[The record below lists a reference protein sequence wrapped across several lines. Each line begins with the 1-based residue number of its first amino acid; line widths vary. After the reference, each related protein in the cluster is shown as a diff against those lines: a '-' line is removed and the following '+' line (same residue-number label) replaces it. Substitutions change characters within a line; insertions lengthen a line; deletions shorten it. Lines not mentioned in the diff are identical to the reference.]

1 MLKSAS
7 LLLFALAVYAYAQ
20 SDAPLQQALTAR
32 YKLSSITADNTMA
45 ITGSALI
52 LKKSGVICAE
62 TNNVLVLANTY
73 KNGKIGHGLF
83 GQMASGAAG
92 TRTFVAGEKLW
103 VTGIE
108 IRTKGVVFSLVS
120 DDYSGVRYRGS
131 LTFSFPRGETSSAQD
146 ALATISEVFDAEG
159 APEPAAEGN
168 APSTQSNAGDST
180 TAPPPAAA
188 PVQPIMNWDSRY
200 GHISNDD
207 LERINDP
214 TLRFDLNYMRLDPA
228 VLDEK
233 PVMQYFI
240 ALNNCNHQDV
250 ARAIDNELDYPKLAA
265 FYKAKAA
272 EILASLSR
280 TIPDIAFDRYI
291 GGHQTGNW
299 VLWSKSL
306 TLGQYDPQRKAFPLN
321 YPGRSSVDIPD
332 SLSMDGGHRDFA
344 NTCPAAAKA
353 AGVVGSHLPLKY
365 GISLKPA
372 SYRELPMDEADARRY
387 IDSTGPQRN
396 VFLAVDAA
404 ILDSTPTIDRE
415 RNFIRQASFRAKV
428 VRLRV
433 IDGQTRKPVG
443 TLFDDGTLAPDAQIA
458 QAPAA
463 PVPAAKM
470 GSANWAFGDH
480 MYDIRMSVYVQLAA
494 DACGWPLTDEQN
506 ANLKNFLYRVSNGK
520 FSEREQYNMT
530 RARITNAIS
539 AQGRMNYCANPRE
552 RADFDKYAAM
562 VAPRGPLTTSGK

>member
-7 LLLFALAVYAYAQ
+7 LLLFAVAVYAYQ
-20 SDAPLQQALTAR
+20 QNDVSLQQALTAR

-45 ITGSALI
+45 ITGSALT

-108 IRTKGVVFSLVS
+108 VKTKGVVFSLVS

-131 LTFSFPRGETSSAQD
+131 LTFSFPRGETPSVEN
-146 ALATISEVFDAEG
+146 ALATISEVFDTEG
-159 APEPAAEGN
+159 APEPAGGGSSE
-168 APSTQSNAGDST
+168 SNAQDS
-180 TAPPPAAA
+180 AMAPPAAA
-188 PVQPIMNWDSRY
+188 PVQPITNWDSRY
-200 GHISNDD
+200 GHITNDD
-207 LERINDP
+207 LERINDA
-214 TLRFDLNYMRLDPA
+214 TLRFDLNYMRLNPA

-265 FYKAKAA
+265 FYKAKAP

-280 TIPDIAFDRYI
+280 IIPDIAFDRYI

-299 VLWSKSL
+299 VLWSNSL

-321 YPGRSSVDIPD
+321 YPGKSSVDIPD
-332 SLSMDGGHRDFA
+332 SLSMDGGHRDYA

-353 AGVVGSHLPLKY
+353 AGVIGSHLPLKY
-365 GISLKPA
+365 GISIKPA

-387 IDSTGPQRN
+387 IDNAGPQRN

-433 IDGQTRKPVG
+433 IDGQTRKPLG
-443 TLFDDGTLAPDAQIA
+443 TLFDDGTLAPDAQTA
-458 QAPAA
+458 QAPAGPTA
-463 PVPAAKM
+463 AAKT
-470 GSANWAFGDH
+470 GSTNWAFGDH
-480 MYDIRMSVYVQLAA
+480 MYDIRMSIYVQLAA

-530 RARITNAIS
+530 KARITNAIS